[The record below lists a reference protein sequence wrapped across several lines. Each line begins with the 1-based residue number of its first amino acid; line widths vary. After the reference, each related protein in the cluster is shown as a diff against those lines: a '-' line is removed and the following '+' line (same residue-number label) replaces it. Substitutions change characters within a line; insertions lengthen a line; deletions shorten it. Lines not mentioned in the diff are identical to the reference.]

1 MRIQKSWKGSKNG
14 SHKIC
19 IREDVAKEM
28 MVFNQESSQAIFEIC
43 NVELIGLKT
52 SRIQCPSYLHYV
64 FEGTILCACGKHIRP
79 DQEMTR
85 RIKAAFEIFKAPYF
99 RASFVDS
106 RGETRP
112 SLVAGAPPQGDR
124 RSTRY
129 EEGQKTIYVDLG
141 QMAKL

>member
-1 MRIQKSWKGSKNG
+1 MRIQKSWKGSKIGLN
-14 SHKIC
+14 KIR
-19 IREDVAKEM
+19 IREDLAKEKI
-28 MVFNQESSQAIFEIC
+28 VFNQESSQAIFEMG

-52 SRIQCPSYLHYV
+52 SRIQCPSYLQYV
-64 FEGTILCACGKHIRP
+64 FEETILCACSKHIRP

-85 RIKAAFEIFKAPYF
+85 RIKASFEIFKAPYF

-106 RGETRP
+106 RCETRP

-129 EEGQKTIYVDLG
+129 EKGQKTIYVDLG